1 MRWQFGHGTGR
12 DAVQEGSRLASA
24 LGVPAALGRVLWARG
39 YREQAEAERFLEPRL
54 EHLPNPFELKGI
66 EAAVSRV
73 ERALLQG
80 EPICVYGDYDVD
92 GVTSTALLVSV
103 LRKLGGKVD
112 FYVPQRLIEGY
123 GLTAQALAK
132 IASRGTRLV
141 VSADCGVTAVAE
153 VDAAARLGL
162 DVVVIDHH
170 TASQDLPRAVAILN
184 PHQPGCTFPGD
195 RKSTRLNSSHL
206 GISYAV
212 FC

>member
-1 MRWQFGHGTGR
+1 LPH
-12 DAVQEGSRLASA
+12 
-24 LGVPAALGRVLWARG
+24 PA
-39 YREQAEAERFLEPRL
+39 PR
-54 EHLPNPFELKGI
+54 
-66 EAAVSRV
+66 
-73 ERALLQG
+73 RALPSFPTRRSSDL
-80 EPICVYGDYDVD
+80 
-92 GVTSTALLVSV
+92 
-103 LRKLGGKVD
+103 
-112 FYVPQRLIEGY
+112 
-123 GLTAQALAK
+123 K